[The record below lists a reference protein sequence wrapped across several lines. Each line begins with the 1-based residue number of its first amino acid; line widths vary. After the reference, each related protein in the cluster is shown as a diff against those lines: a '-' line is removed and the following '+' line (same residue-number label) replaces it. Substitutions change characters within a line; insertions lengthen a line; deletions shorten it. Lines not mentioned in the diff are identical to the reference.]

1 MENNEVIKELSYN
14 TFKLMLDVILVNG
27 RNYPSIQKSAQ
38 VISDSLEGIGEL
50 NSNVLKDL
58 YGLEDRKQLGVDKV
72 AQKYNLTNEEVA
84 LILKKS
90 LEFFGTK
97 IDWGKE

>member
-84 LILKKS
+84 LIRKKS
-90 LEFFGTK
+90 LEFFGK
-97 IDWGKE
+97 K